1 MKRLGMLRK
10 WNNEIDSFSPYFFF
24 PFILILYFFVSL
36 FDFGKIEYFEANRNI
51 LWAIL
56 VGMLSYL
63 AAVHIVQKKNW
74 MFPSLGLAFL
84 KGKTKYFLY
93 FLGFIGLVSYII
105 MLATGQIGITDESV
119 RRHLDPKLNFLSSF
133 LWFSVLFLICDRA
146 VREYPFTKKQMRT
159 YFFVLAVVLLLLVLM
174 GYRTP
179 IAIMCFTCLIVVHYT
194 IRRVKLS
201 WLLAFLF
208 IVGLSLSLFG
218 FFRVITED
226 QSKKFNSHEGPNV
239 ELNEEQMSRDEA
251 LRRKIDE
258 TPKWVRGL
266 TEVSVTG
273 RIVLSKL
280 MEYADKHGYMYGKLH
295 EGIFSTVLPGKQLS
309 PRMQITE
316 MVNSL
321 TVDKG
326 KYVTRPG
333 RTTTPTLLGQ
343 FYVEAGYLAIIIGF
357 ALYGLILSMLYNQ
370 MKQSG
375 FASFQT
381 IAYAFINT
389 IFMISIHTGLL
400 DLLFLLM
407 IGYAIVSS
415 AIERTRTN
423 I

>member
-146 VREYPFTKKQMRT
+146 VREYPLTKKQMRM
-159 YFFVLAVVLLLLVLM
+159 YFFVLAAVLLLLVLM

-179 IAIMCFTCLIVVHYT
+179 IAIMCFTCLIVFHYT

-239 ELNEEQMSRDEA
+239 ELNKEQMSRDEA

-295 EGIFSTVLPGKQLS
+295 EGIFSTVLPGEQLS

-381 IAYAFINT
+381 IAYAFITT

>member
-146 VREYPFTKKQMRT
+146 VREYPLTKKQMRM
-159 YFFVLAVVLLLLVLM
+159 YFFVLAAVLLLLVLM

-194 IRRVKLS
+194 IRRIKLS

-239 ELNEEQMSRDEA
+239 ELSEEQMSRDEA

-381 IAYAFINT
+381 IAYAFITT

>member
-105 MLATGQIGITDESV
+105 MLATGQIGIADESV

-146 VREYPFTKKQMRT
+146 VREYPLTKKQMRM
-159 YFFVLAVVLLLLVLM
+159 YFFVLAAVLLLLVLM

-295 EGIFSTVLPGKQLS
+295 EGIFSTVLPGEQLS

-343 FYVEAGYLAIIIGF
+343 FYVEAGYWAIMIGF
-357 ALYGLILSMLYNQ
+357 ALYGVILSMLYNQ
-370 MKQSG
+370 MKQ
-375 FASFQT
+375 
-381 IAYAFINT
+381 
-389 IFMISIHTGLL
+389 
-400 DLLFLLM
+400 
-407 IGYAIVSS
+407 
-415 AIERTRTN
+415 
-423 I
+423 

>member
-1 MKRLGMLRK
+1 MKRLGMLKK

-36 FDFGKIEYFEANRNI
+36 FDFGKIEYFEADRNI

-56 VGMLSYL
+56 AGLLSYL

-74 MFPSLGLAFL
+74 MFPSMGLAFL

-93 FLGFIGLVSYII
+93 ILGIIGLASYII
-105 MLATGQIGITDESV
+105 MLATGQIGIADESV
-119 RRHLDPKLNFLSSF
+119 RRHLDPKLNFFSSF
-133 LWFSVLFLICDRA
+133 LWFSVLFLICERA
-146 VREYPFTKKQMRT
+146 IREHPLTKKKMRM
-159 YFFVLAVVLLLLVLM
+159 YFVVLLVVFLLLVLM

-179 IAIMCFTCLIVVHYT
+179 IAIMCFTCLIVIHYT

-226 QSKKFNSHEGPNV
+226 QTKEFNSHEGPNV
-239 ELNEEQMSRDEA
+239 ELSEEQMSRDEV

-280 MEYADKHGYMYGKLH
+280 MEYTDKHGYLYGKLH
-295 EGIFSTVLPGKQLS
+295 EGIFSTVLPGEQLS
-309 PRMQITE
+309 PRMLITE

-343 FYVEAGYLAIIIGF
+343 FYVEAGYWAIIIGF
-357 ALYGLILSMLYNQ
+357 ALYGVILSMLYNQ

-381 IAYAFINT
+381 IAYAFITT
-389 IFMISIHTGLL
+389 IFMVSIHTGLL

-415 AIERTRTN
+415 AIERTRAN
-423 I
+423 S

>member
-146 VREYPFTKKQMRT
+146 VREYPLTKKQMRM
-159 YFFVLAVVLLLLVLM
+159 YFFVLAAVLLLLVLM

-295 EGIFSTVLPGKQLS
+295 KGIFSTVLPGEQLS

-381 IAYAFINT
+381 IAYAFITT

>member
-381 IAYAFINT
+381 IAYAFITT